1 MDIEYV
7 QAWAAILNALAWPA
21 AVLIVAMIIRS
32 LVLPAIS
39 EGGCVAVKMQGVEFT
54 VTPAQGKRTPGGS
67 AEEEVAQLT
76 KNGLV
81 NAGISKNVL
90 PFDYFFLNHTSFLR
104 REKQEEFRKFTG
116 VNMDHY
122 DIRVI
127 VDSYYQGALERI
139 DCVEYI
145 LHHAYPQP
153 IQYRRNPEDKFLL
166 KELAN
171 GEYVLMARVF
181 LKDRKEPILLQRYIT
196 LWETGP
202 VLIRKLHLK
211 LPIS

>member
-1 MDIEYV
+1 MDIESV

-21 AVLIVAMIIRS
+21 AVLIVAIIIRS

-54 VTPAQGKRTPGGS
+54 VTPAQGLRPPGGS
-67 AEEEVAQLT
+67 SEEDSSQLT
-76 KNGLV
+76 RRGLM
-81 NAGISKNVL
+81 NAGISQKVL
-90 PFDYFFLNHTSFLR
+90 PFDYYFLNHTSFLR
-104 REKQEEFRKFTG
+104 KEKQEEFRKLTG
-116 VNMDHY
+116 VDIDHY

-127 VDSYYQGALERI
+127 VDSYYQDALERI

-153 IQYRRNPEDKFLL
+153 IQYRRNHEDKFML

-171 GEYVLMARVF
+171 GEYVLMARIF

-202 VLIRKLHLK
+202 MLN
-211 LPIS
+211 

>member
-1 MDIEYV
+1 MIKGGSVMHIEYV

-21 AVLIVAMIIRS
+21 AVLIVAIIIRS

-54 VTPAQGKRTPGGS
+54 VTPAQGLRPPGGS
-67 AEEEVAQLT
+67 SEEDSSQLT
-76 KNGLV
+76 RRGLM
-81 NAGISKNVL
+81 NAGISQKVL
-90 PFDYFFLNHTSFLR
+90 PFDYYFLNHTSFLR
-104 REKQEEFRKFTG
+104 KEKQEEFRKLTG
-116 VNMDHY
+116 VDIDHY

-127 VDSYYQGALERI
+127 VDSYYQDALERI

-153 IQYRRNPEDKFLL
+153 IQYRRNPEDKFML

-202 VLIRKLHLK
+202 MLN
-211 LPIS
+211 

>member
-1 MDIEYV
+1 MIKGGSVMHIEYV

-21 AVLIVAMIIRS
+21 AVLIVAIIIRS

-54 VTPAQGKRTPGGS
+54 VTPAQGLRPPGGS
-67 AEEEVAQLT
+67 SEEDSSQLT
-76 KNGLV
+76 RRGLM
-81 NAGISKNVL
+81 NAGISQKVL
-90 PFDYFFLNHTSFLR
+90 PFDYYFLNHTSFLR
-104 REKQEEFRKFTG
+104 KEMQEEFRKLTG
-116 VNMDHY
+116 VDIDHY

-127 VDSYYQGALERI
+127 VDSYYQDALERI

-153 IQYRRNPEDKFLL
+153 IQYRRNPEDKFML

-202 VLIRKLHLK
+202 MLN
-211 LPIS
+211 

>member
-1 MDIEYV
+1 MHIEYV

-21 AVLIVAMIIRS
+21 AVLIVAIIIRS

-54 VTPAQGKRTPGGS
+54 VTPAQGLRPPGGS
-67 AEEEVAQLT
+67 SEEDSSQLT
-76 KNGLV
+76 RRGLM
-81 NAGISKNVL
+81 NAGISQKVL
-90 PFDYFFLNHTSFLR
+90 PFDYYFLNHTSFLR
-104 REKQEEFRKFTG
+104 KEMQEEFRKLTG
-116 VNMDHY
+116 VDIDHY

-127 VDSYYQGALERI
+127 VDSYYQDALKRI

-153 IQYRRNPEDKFLL
+153 IQYRRNPEDKFML

-202 VLIRKLHLK
+202 MLN
-211 LPIS
+211 

>member
-1 MDIEYV
+1 MDIESV

-21 AVLIVAMIIRS
+21 AVLIVAIIIRS

-54 VTPAQGKRTPGGS
+54 VTPAQGLRPPGGS
-67 AEEEVAQLT
+67 SEEDSSQLT
-76 KNGLV
+76 RRGLM
-81 NAGISKNVL
+81 NAGISQKVL
-90 PFDYFFLNHTSFLR
+90 PFDYYFLNHTSFLR
-104 REKQEEFRKFTG
+104 KEMQEEFRKLTG
-116 VNMDHY
+116 VDIDHY

-127 VDSYYQGALERI
+127 VDSYYQDALERI

-153 IQYRRNPEDKFLL
+153 IQYRRNPEDKFML

-202 VLIRKLHLK
+202 MLN
-211 LPIS
+211 

>member
-1 MDIEYV
+1 MDIESV

-21 AVLIVAMIIRS
+21 AVLIVAIIIRS

-54 VTPAQGKRTPGGS
+54 VTPAQGLRPPGGS
-67 AEEEVAQLT
+67 SEEDISQLT
-76 KNGLV
+76 RRGLM
-81 NAGISKNVL
+81 NAGISQKVL
-90 PFDYFFLNHTSFLR
+90 PFDYYFLNHTSFLR
-104 REKQEEFRKFTG
+104 KEKQEEFRKLTG
-116 VNMDHY
+116 VDIDHY

-127 VDSYYQGALERI
+127 VDSYYQDALERI

-153 IQYRRNPEDKFLL
+153 IQYRRNPEDKFML

-202 VLIRKLHLK
+202 MLN
-211 LPIS
+211 

>member
-1 MDIEYV
+1 MHIEYV

-21 AVLIVAMIIRS
+21 AVLIVAIIIRS

-54 VTPAQGKRTPGGS
+54 VTPAQGLRPPGGS
-67 AEEEVAQLT
+67 SEEDSSQLT
-76 KNGLV
+76 RRGLM
-81 NAGISKNVL
+81 NAGISQKVL
-90 PFDYFFLNHTSFLR
+90 PFDYYFLNHTSFLR
-104 REKQEEFRKFTG
+104 KEMQEEFRKLTG
-116 VNMDHY
+116 VDIDHY

-127 VDSYYQGALERI
+127 VDSYYQDALERI

-153 IQYRRNPEDKFLL
+153 IQYRRNPEDKFML

-202 VLIRKLHLK
+202 MLN
-211 LPIS
+211 

>member
-1 MDIEYV
+1 MDIESV

-21 AVLIVAMIIRS
+21 AVLIVAIIIRS

-54 VTPAQGKRTPGGS
+54 VTPAQGLRPPGGS
-67 AEEEVAQLT
+67 SEEDSSQLT
-76 KNGLV
+76 RRGLM
-81 NAGISKNVL
+81 NAGISQKVL
-90 PFDYFFLNHTSFLR
+90 PFDYYFLNHTSFLR
-104 REKQEEFRKFTG
+104 KEKQEEFRKLTG
-116 VNMDHY
+116 VDIDHY

-127 VDSYYQGALERI
+127 VDSYYQDALERI

-153 IQYRRNPEDKFLL
+153 IQYRRNPVDKFML

-181 LKDRKEPILLQRYIT
+181 LKDRKEPILLQRYVT

-202 VLIRKLHLK
+202 MLN
-211 LPIS
+211 